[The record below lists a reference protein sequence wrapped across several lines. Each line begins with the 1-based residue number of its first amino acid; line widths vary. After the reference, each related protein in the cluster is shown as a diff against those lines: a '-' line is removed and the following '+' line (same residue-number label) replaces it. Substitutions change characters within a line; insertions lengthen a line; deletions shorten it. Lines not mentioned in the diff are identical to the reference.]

1 MRFKEKIYITKNSK
15 KKKRLKK
22 GQTYHTQGARVGE
35 KEMGVMLGWAFIR
48 CHWSYILEMGRLIQ
62 KSILLLPIQIFDSL

>member
-1 MRFKEKIYITKNSK
+1 MRFKEKIYITKNS
-15 KKKRLKK
+15 KKRLKK

-62 KSILLLPIQIFDSL
+62 KLVLLPILIFDSL